1 MSELSV
7 CKNCIYY
14 NHLKIATVL
23 GHIQRWV
30 RQEFKARLYK
40 LECLIVNLSVILKGY
55 QILFF
60 LLPETSHSPRQKPE
74 KGGRA
79 VGNKFPVPSRSS
91 SDPLS
96 SPVYSDSVLS
106 AYLLTLLPTV
116 PPSGYSINMLVK

>member
-7 CKNCIYY
+7 HKNCIYY

-60 LLPETSHSPRQKPE
+60 LLPETSHSARQKPKKE
-74 KGGRA
+74 VEQLA
-79 VGNKFPVPSRSS
+79 TNSQYPV
-91 SDPLS
+91 DQVQTLYLALYTLTLS
-96 SPVYSDSVLS
+96 S
-106 AYLLTLLPTV
+106 LPTC
-116 PPSGYSINMLVK
+116 